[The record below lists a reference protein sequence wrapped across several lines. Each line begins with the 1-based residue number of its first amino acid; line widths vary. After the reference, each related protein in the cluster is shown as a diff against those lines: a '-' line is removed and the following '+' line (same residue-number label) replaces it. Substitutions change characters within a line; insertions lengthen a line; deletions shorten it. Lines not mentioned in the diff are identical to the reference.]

1 MGADTVEGTVKEV
14 AGKVQ
19 DTVGGVVGDA
29 ATQMSGKARELSG
42 KAQQL
47 CVDTTSLVRD
57 KTAESPFAVLGI
69 VAAVSFIA
77 GVIWANTRSASS
89 QAYPTNSRANDR
101 AY

>member
-1 MGADTVEGTVKEV
+1 MDTDKAEGTLKDA

-19 DTVGGVVGDA
+19 DAIGDA
-29 ATQMSGKARELSG
+29 AAQMSGKASELSG

-47 CVDTTSLVRD
+47 CADTTTLVRD
-57 KTAESPFAVLGI
+57 SVAESPFVVLGI

-77 GVIWANTRSASS
+77 GVIWAKSGSAPSRTD
-89 QAYPTNSRANDR
+89 PENSRADDR

>member
-1 MGADTVEGTVKEV
+1 MDTDAAEGTLKEA

-19 DTVGGVVGDA
+19 DAVGGLVGDA
-29 ATQMSGKARELSG
+29 ADQISGKARELSG

-47 CVDTTSLVRD
+47 CADTTSLIRD
-57 KTAESPFAVLGI
+57 STAESPFAVLGI

-77 GVIWANTRSASS
+77 GVMWANSGNVSS
-89 QAYPTNSRANDR
+89 RTYSKNPGANDR

>member
-1 MGADTVEGTVKEV
+1 MDTDTAEGTLKEA

-19 DTVGGVVGDA
+19 DAVGGVVGDA

-47 CVDTTSLVRD
+47 CADTTSLIRD
-57 KTAESPFAVLGI
+57 STAESPFAVLGI

-77 GVIWANTRSASS
+77 GAMWANSGSVSS
-89 QAYPTNSRANDR
+89 GTDPKNLGANDR

>member
-1 MGADTVEGTVKEV
+1 MGADTAEGTLKEV

-19 DTVGGVVGDA
+19 DAVGGVVGDA

-47 CVDTTSLVRD
+47 CAGTASLVRD
-57 KTAESPFAVLGI
+57 RTAESPFAVLGI

-77 GVIWANTRSASS
+77 GAIWATTRGDSS
-89 QAYPTNSRANDR
+89 QGYSKSSRVKDR

>member
-1 MGADTVEGTVKEV
+1 MDTDTAEGTLKEA

-19 DTVGGVVGDA
+19 DALGAVVGDA
-29 ATQMSGKARELSG
+29 ADQISGKARELGG

-47 CVDTTSLVRD
+47 CADTTSLIRD
-57 KTAESPFAVLGI
+57 STAESPFVVLGI

-77 GVIWANTRSASS
+77 GVIWANSGSGSS
-89 QAYPTNSRANDR
+89 RTYAQNPGANDR

>member
-1 MGADTVEGTVKEV
+1 MDTDTAEGTLKEA

-19 DTVGGVVGDA
+19 DAVGGVVGDA
-29 ATQMSGKARELSG
+29 ATQVSGKARELRG

-47 CVDTTSLVRD
+47 CADTTSLVRD
-57 KTAESPFAVLGI
+57 RTAESPFVVLGV

-77 GVIWANTRSASS
+77 GVIWANSGNVPSR
-89 QAYPTNSRANDR
+89 AYPKNSGANDG

>member
-1 MGADTVEGTVKEV
+1 MDTDTAEGTLREA

-19 DTVGGVVGDA
+19 DAVGGVVGDA
-29 ATQMSGKARELSG
+29 ATQVSGKACELSV

-47 CVDTTSLVRD
+47 CADTTSLFRGSTV
-57 KTAESPFAVLGI
+57 ENPFAVLGI

-77 GVIWANTRSASS
+77 GMIWANSRNV
-89 QAYPTNSRANDR
+89 PSRAYAQNSGADDR

>member
-1 MGADTVEGTVKEV
+1 MDTDAAEGTLKEA

-19 DTVGGVVGDA
+19 DAAAAVVGDA
-29 ATQMSGKARELSG
+29 ADQISGKARELSG

-47 CVDTTSLVRD
+47 CADTTSLVRD
-57 KTAESPFAVLGI
+57 STAESPFVVLGI

-77 GVIWANTRSASS
+77 GVIWANSGNSS
-89 QAYPTNSRANDR
+89 SRTYPQDPSANDR